1 MLSITTENTGSLL
14 MRGTQL
20 GTRSSGVLISVVFTS
35 TIFFFGAVGRYTTLH
50 SQQTEGAVGFLARH
64 SVNCCCLK
72 NRIKHL
78 KIRKARRNSNAT
90 VNQSVVVPISQNGD
104 AHIYAAVKLQQN
116 MRNAIQKKLND
127 KKNSSKTASLASLTN
142 TVDAIQKNSSN
153 NRNSYVK
160 KIKKRHTARR
170 SSLQAKV
177 EARNLARQ
185 KAKHSNALTN
195 SKIFS
200 NVDTKS
206 IAEITDQMEYE
217 MYQDKNVICKKGDA
231 AIHLYLIISGTCVVT
246 IDGKEISRMHELE
259 VFGESALFPSKNGL
273 AIRSATVTSVGVV
286 QLLSLSKEKFDALVE
301 SNTLNENCM
310 KKLRQVLKDHEDA
323 DKKKRKNDNEDSN
336 EIKVSTSIVKKKVKD
351 DTEIKVSEPIV
362 RNHVEECRL
371 VIADMIKNSIRL
383 RSIFTK
389 FKKTK
394 EKMDVLERN
403 KFDRVVS
410 KAVAKKKKSNG
421 LIYDKEKVWKA
432 ANDGKETT
440 VIEFVQ
446 LDKWLGFF
454 GVGGDGV

>member
-1 MLSITTENTGSLL
+1 MN
-14 MRGTQL
+14 L
-20 GTRSSGVLISVVFTS
+20 GNVLQGGLTNKV
-35 TIFFFGAVGRYTTLH
+35 H
-50 SQQTEGAVGFLARH
+50 
-64 SVNCCCLK
+64 
-72 NRIKHL
+72 
-78 KIRKARRNSNAT
+78 
-90 VNQSVVVPISQNGD
+90 
-104 AHIYAAVKLQQN
+104 
-116 MRNAIQKKLND
+116 AIQRD
-127 KKNSSKTASLASLTN
+127 STN
-142 TVDAIQKNSSN
+142 H
-153 NRNSYVK
+153 RNSYVK
-160 KIKKRHTARR
+160 KMNQEHTSRR
-170 SSLQAKV
+170 SSLALKV
-177 EARNLARQ
+177 ETRNLARQ
-185 KAKHSNALTN
+185 KAEHTNALQK
-195 SKIFS
+195 SFIFS

-217 MYQDKNVICKKGDA
+217 MYQDEDVICKKGDEA
-231 AIHLYLIISGTCVVT
+231 TMLYLIISGTCVVT
-246 IDGKEISRMHELE
+246 IAGKEISRMHELE

-323 DKKKRKNDNEDSN
+323 DKKKRKNDNEDSS

-403 KFDRVVS
+403 KFNTVVS
-410 KAVAKKKKSNG
+410 KAVAKNKKSNG
-421 LIYDKEKVWKA
+421 LIYDQEKVWKA

-446 LDKWLGFF
+446 LEKWLGF
-454 GVGGDGV
+454 

>member
-1 MLSITTENTGSLL
+1 

-50 SQQTEGAVGFLARH
+50 SQQTEGAVGFFARH

-78 KIRKARRNSNAT
+78 KLRKARRNRTSN
-90 VNQSVVVPISQNGD
+90 VNSSVIVPITNGD

-127 KKNSSKTASLASLTN
+127 KKNSSNTASIDSLTN
-142 TVDAIQKNSSN
+142 TVDAIQRNSSN

-200 NVDTKS
+200 DVDTKS

-217 MYQDKNVICKKGDA
+217 MYQDKNVICKKGDEA
-231 AIHLYLIISGTCVVT
+231 KHLFLIVSGTCVVT
-246 IDGKEISRMHELE
+246 IAGKEISRMHELE

-273 AIRSATVTSVGVV
+273 AIRSATVTSVGIV
-286 QLLSLSKEKFDALVE
+286 QLLSLSKEHFDALVE

-323 DKKKRKNDNEDSN
+323 DLKKRKVDNGDSS
-336 EIKVSTSIVKKKVKD
+336 EIKVSKAIVKKKVID
-351 DTEIKVSEPIV
+351 DTEIKVNEPKKKVKENTEIKVSATRSESSA

-371 VIADMIKNSIRL
+371 VIADMIKDSIRL
-383 RSIFTK
+383 RTIFTK
-389 FKKTK
+389 FSKSQ
-394 EKMDVLERN
+394 ENMNVLDRD
-403 KFDRVVS
+403 KFEMVVS
-410 KAVAKKKKSNG
+410 KAIAKKKKSNG
-421 LIYDKEKVWKA
+421 LIYDKEKIWKA
-432 ANDGKETT
+432 ANDGKEMTS
-440 VIEFVQ
+440 IEFVQ
-446 LDKWLGFF
+446 LEKWLGF
-454 GVGGDGV
+454 